1 LLLHV
6 LRHGIAIGR
15 DDPGCP
21 AEEERFL
28 TPRGVRRTR
37 EAARGLRVAGVRPD
51 LVFTSPFR
59 RAMQTAEI
67 AAEEL
72 RCPAELI
79 VTEDLLPGAD
89 PRRFLAVLAQ
99 RSEKSVIAA
108 GHAPH
113 VDLLVAAA
121 LGVPPFTALRKAG
134 VACVETGE
142 APVLHWVLEP
152 RQLRAL
158 ARE

>member
-1 LLLHV
+1 
-6 LRHGIAIGR
+6 
-15 DDPGCP
+15 
-21 AEEERFL
+21 
-28 TPRGVRRTR
+28 
-37 EAARGLRVAGVRPD
+37 
-51 LVFTSPFR
+51 
-59 RAMQTAEI
+59 
-67 AAEEL
+67 
-72 RCPAELI
+72 
-79 VTEDLLPGAD
+79 
-89 PRRFLAVLAQ
+89 
-99 RSEKSVIAA
+99 
-108 GHAPH
+108 